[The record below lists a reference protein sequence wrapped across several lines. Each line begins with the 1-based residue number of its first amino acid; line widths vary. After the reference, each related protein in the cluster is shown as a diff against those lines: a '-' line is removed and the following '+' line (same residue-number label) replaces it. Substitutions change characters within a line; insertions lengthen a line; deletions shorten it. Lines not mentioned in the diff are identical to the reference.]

1 MECEATTPLAKL
13 SQRHTLIMAV
23 SLALQN
29 PSLLL
34 IRYAVLQSLHLV
46 HLLKYLS
53 LLMSTKEILLVV
65 IWGHYY
71 DGQMVIIKHLQQ
83 ATEHLFF
90 QEIIQKQVILV

>member
-13 SQRHTLIMAV
+13 SQRHTLIMAI
-23 SLALQN
+23 SWALQN

-34 IRYAVLQSLHLV
+34 IRYAAHQSLHLV
-46 HLLKYLS
+46 LLLPCLN

-83 ATEHLFF
+83 AKEPLFF
-90 QEIIQKQVILV
+90 QGIIQKQVILV